1 MGQAK
6 SRGTFEERK
15 AQAIARE
22 RAKFPDSVD
31 CNNCGHKLTDIEP
44 MDVRNIEGMRLA
56 GGSICPEC
64 GHTTW
69 TLGGSPEG
77 LADFQEFLSS
87 QHQGEVK
94 MGFVSK
100 KS

>member
-6 SRGTFEERK
+6 SRGSFEERK

-22 RAKFPDSVD
+22 RAKFPDTVG
-31 CNNCGHKLTDIEP
+31 CNNCGHRLTEIDP
-44 MDVRNIEGMRLA
+44 MNVTDIEGMRLA
-56 GGSICPEC
+56 GVSSCPEC

-69 TLGGSPEG
+69 TLDGSPEG
-77 LADFQEFLSS
+77 LAVFQEFLSS
-87 QHQGEVK
+87 QHKGAVK
-94 MGFVSK
+94 MGIVP